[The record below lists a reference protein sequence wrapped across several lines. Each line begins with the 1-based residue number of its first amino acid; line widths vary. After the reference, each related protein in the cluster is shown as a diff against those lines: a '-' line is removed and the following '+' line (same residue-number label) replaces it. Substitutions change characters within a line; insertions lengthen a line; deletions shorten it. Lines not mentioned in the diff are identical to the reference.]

1 MILFLNGEFVP
12 SAKAAVP
19 LDDPAFAHGD
29 GIYETVLVR
38 KGRLPF
44 WEDHWSRLCAS
55 ADALDIQV
63 PLTFAQAT
71 DVLRELVRRNDLP
84 DAIGRV
90 QLSGGGLP
98 PASPA
103 GGNGR
108 RDRTT
113 RPPRTAVVRLDPLPV
128 YGAEEILRGWK
139 IILSKLPYSPF
150 LPHVKHTSRLSHV
163 LACREAARA
172 NAQEAILLD
181 RNQVLLEG
189 TRSNLFFFRKGILY
203 TPALECGILAGVTRE
218 KVLRAARRE
227 GIALNEGLHQPA
239 ELASADEAFL
249 TFTSAGVMPVTDVEG
264 KPVGSGRMGSLT
276 HQIKAAYDR
285 TLATTLARAAVLA

>member
-1 MILFLNGEFVP
+1 MILFLNGEFVS

-19 LDDPAFAHGD
+19 LDDPAFVHGD

-55 ADALDIQV
+55 ADTLDIQV

-71 DVLRELVRRNDLP
+71 DVVRELVRRNDLT

-98 PASPA
+98 PTSAA

-113 RPPRTAVVRLDPLPV
+113 RPPRTALVRLDPLPV
-128 YGAEEILRGWK
+128 YGIEEILRGWK
-139 IILSKLPYSPF
+139 IVLSKLPYSPF
-150 LPHVKHTSRLSHV
+150 LPHVKHTSRLPHV
-163 LACREAARA
+163 LARREAARA

-181 RNQVLLEG
+181 RNRVLLEG
-189 TRSNLFFFRKGILY
+189 TRSNLFFLRKGTLY
-203 TPALECGILAGVTRE
+203 TPALECGILVGVTRE

-239 ELASADEAFL
+239 ELARADEVFL
-249 TFTSAGVMPVTDVEG
+249 TFTSAGVMPVTDVDG
-264 KPVGSGRMGSLT
+264 KPVGSGRMGPLT
-276 HQIKAAYDR
+276 QQIKAAYDR
-285 TLATTLARAAVLA
+285 TLATTLARATVLA